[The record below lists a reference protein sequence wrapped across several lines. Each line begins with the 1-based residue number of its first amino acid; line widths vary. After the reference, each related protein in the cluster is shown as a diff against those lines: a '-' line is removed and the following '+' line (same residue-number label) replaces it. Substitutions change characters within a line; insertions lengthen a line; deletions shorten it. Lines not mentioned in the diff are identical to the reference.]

1 MKFKEDIGGVVK
13 EARKS
18 QSVTL
23 RQLSEAT
30 GISVGFLSQFERG
43 ICNISLD
50 SLSKIA
56 QALDISVDEF
66 FHEDEVKQDKDYQVL
81 RPHEMVPA
89 HVSNSSIQYHL
100 TTNYNSGFLPRI
112 HVLLPQ
118 PENPPEEIATY
129 SHAGEEFIYV
139 LEGVLNLYVG
149 DKQDLLY
156 PGDSAYFRSGIAH
169 NWVNLSNKVTRVLSV
184 NYPNPLQNEEGKGL
198 PVEYGTV

>member
-1 MKFKEDIGGVVK
+1 MIFKENIGAVVK
-13 EARKS
+13 EARKR
-18 QSVTL
+18 QNITL

-56 QALDISVDEF
+56 RALEISVDEF
-66 FHEDEVKQDKDYQVL
+66 FREDEIRQDKDYQLL

-100 TTNYNSGFLPRI
+100 TPNHHCGFLPRI

-169 NWVNLSNKVTRVLSV
+169 NWVNLSNKLTRVLSV
-184 NYPNPLQNEEGKGL
+184 NYPNPLQNEEGKEQVIEHGSI
-198 PVEYGTV
+198 